1 MDHNAYQSPYD
12 QQGGVAFRSMIVLIV
27 AAVVLL
33 LVARWRQPR
42 TPDEWAGRPLPP
54 LEAAGWLNTDG
65 ALTADDLRGKVVLLD
80 FWLTTCGP
88 CVAAMPDLASLN
100 QRFRE
105 RGLVVVGLT
114 PESDSEVDLD
124 RVMKTM
130 PYMDWPTGYG
140 ARATFDHMGIY
151 ATPTYV
157 VYDRNG
163 RSTWGGHSLA
173 QAEDAIVAALATAVT
188 AAEVE

>member
-1 MDHNAYQSPYD
+1 
-12 QQGGVAFRSMIVLIV
+12 MIVLIV

-42 TPDEWAGRPLPP
+42 PPNEWAGRSLPP

-65 ALTADDLRGKVVLLD
+65 PITADDLRGKVVLVD

-88 CVAAMPDLASLN
+88 CVAAMPDLASIK
-100 QRFRE
+100 QRYHD

-114 PESDSEVDLD
+114 PETESEVDLN
-124 RVMKTM
+124 RFMKAA
-130 PYMDWPTGYG
+130 PDIDWPIGYG
-140 ARATFDHMGIY
+140 AIADFNYMDIF

-157 VYDRNG
+157 VYDRSS
-163 RSTWGGHSLA
+163 RSTWGGHSLT
-173 QAEDAIVAALATAVT
+173 QAEDAVIEALAKQSQQSQGLR
-188 AAEVE
+188 VESQEPEATH

>member
-1 MDHNAYQSPYD
+1 MNHDAYQSPYD
-12 QQGGVAFRSMIVLIV
+12 PQSSVAFRSMIVLIV
-27 AAVVLL
+27 AAVVIL
-33 LVARWRQPR
+33 LVARWRQPQ
-42 TPDEWAGRPLPP
+42 PPNDWAGRPLPP

-65 ALTADDLRGKVVLLD
+65 ALTADDMRGKVVLVD

-100 QRFRE
+100 ERFQD

-114 PESDSEVDLD
+114 PESESDVNLD
-124 RVMKTM
+124 RFMKTM
-130 PYMDWPTGYG
+130 PYVDWPIGYG
-140 ARATFDHMGIY
+140 AATVFDHMGIFG
-151 ATPTYV
+151 TPTYV

-173 QAEDAIVAALATAVT
+173 QAEDAIVAALAKSTQP
-188 AAEVE
+188 AEVE